1 MTVKVLMS
9 RKWKSP
15 EIAYTVDGIGISGA
29 MSLEDF
35 VTSVAIEVG
44 NPAMILTRAALLE
57 RLQTASNAICTELR
71 ENTRLVV

>member
-1 MTVKVLMS
+1 MTVKVIMS

-15 EIAYTVDGIGISGA
+15 EITYTVDGTGISGA

-35 VTSVAIEVG
+35 ISSLAEEVG
-44 NPAMILTRAALLE
+44 NPAMIFTRATLLE
-57 RLQTASNAICTELR
+57 RLQTASTAICTELR